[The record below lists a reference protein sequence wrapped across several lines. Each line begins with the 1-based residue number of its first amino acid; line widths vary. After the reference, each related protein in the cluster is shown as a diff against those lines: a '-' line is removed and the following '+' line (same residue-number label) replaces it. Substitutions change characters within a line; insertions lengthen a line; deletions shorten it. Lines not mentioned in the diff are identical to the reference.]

1 MISANRLLPIW
12 NRYRSALEAP
22 VRTFEFPRFGRRFE
36 DTTYA
41 MGVLNLSP
49 DSSYRESVCHTVEAA
64 LYRARRMTL
73 EGAAMVDIGAES
85 TGDAAD
91 IVSVQRQIDRM
102 RPVVGPLAAEGIL
115 CSVETYHPEV
125 AAALLETGAGV
136 VNLTGR
142 VDDPALYA
150 AIARHEAGL
159 VLCYTPG
166 RHARSSDRLPP
177 ANEIFDHQLTF
188 FRERLKLATGAG
200 VERIWL
206 DPGFGF
212 TLNLPDGP
220 DRIRYQTD
228 SILHAFRLRE
238 LGWPVAV
245 QTTGSIYLFRDEVRV
260 AATSAATLAALSRAN
275 LVRTHEVPRVQP
287 VLNLL
292 QYGEKDMPGA

>member
-1 MISANRLLPIW
+1 MIQGPRLLELW
-12 NRYRSALEAP
+12 TRHRDAFEAP
-22 VRTFEFPRFGRRFE
+22 VRSFELPRFGKRFE
-36 DTTYA
+36 DRTYQ

-64 LYRARRMTL
+64 LYRGRRMTL

-85 TGDAAD
+85 TGDTAD
-91 IVSVQRQIDRM
+91 RVSVQRQIDKM

-125 AAALLETGAGV
+125 AVALLEAGAGV

-142 VDDPALYA
+142 VDAPELYRD
-150 AIARHEAGL
+150 IARHDAGL

-166 RHARSSDRLPP
+166 ENARSSAVLPP
-177 ANEIFDHQLTF
+177 PHEIMDAQIAF
-188 FRERLKLATGAG
+188 FRERLDLAQGQG

-212 TLNLPDGP
+212 ALNLSDGP
-220 DRIRYQTD
+220 ERIRYQTE
-228 SILHAFRLRE
+228 SILQSFRLRV

-245 QTTGSIYLFRDEVRV
+245 QMTGSVWLFRDEVRV
-260 AATSAATLAALSRAN
+260 GAVSAATLASISRAN
-275 LVRTHEVPRVQP
+275 LLRSHEVPKVQP
-287 VLNLL
+287 VINLL
-292 QYGEKDMPGA
+292 DFEGLDD

>member
-1 MISANRLLPIW
+1 MIQGPRLLSLW
-12 NRYRSALEAP
+12 TRYRDAFEAP
-22 VRTFEFPRFGRRFE
+22 VRSFDLPRFNKRF
-36 DTTYA
+36 DDQTYQ

-64 LYRARRMTL
+64 LYRGRRMTL

-85 TGDAAD
+85 TGEMAD
-91 IVSVQRQIDRM
+91 LVSNERQIERM
-102 RPVVGPLAAEGIL
+102 RPVITPLAAEGIL

-125 AAALLETGAGV
+125 AIAMLEAGAGV

-142 VDDPALYA
+142 VDDPDLYR

-166 RHARSSDRLPP
+166 ENARSSALLPP
-177 ANEIFDHQLTF
+177 PEAILDAQIDF
-188 FRERLKLATGAG
+188 FRERLELVQAQG

-212 TLNLPDGP
+212 ALNLPDGP
-220 DRIRYQTD
+220 ERIRYQTE
-228 SILHAFRLRE
+228 SILQSFRLRV

-245 QTTGSIYLFRDEVRV
+245 QMTGSVWLFRDEVRV
-260 AATSAATLAALSRAN
+260 GAVSAATLAAISRAN
-275 LVRTHEVPRVQP
+275 LLRSHEVPKVQP
-287 VLNLL
+287 VIKLL
-292 QYGEKDMPGA
+292 DFQGFDA